1 MTDKTLWPLA
11 TSICGGLRPPI
22 VYSETQ
28 ECCGLWPQGNVAA
41 SGGKIPYV
49 IKEMVTK
56 ISTMYRGFS
65 PLQGKIGIGCY
76 IVDPWYMTTQI
87 SGLTTPVQYRIIEY
101 TCDGQIIAIS
111 L

>member
-1 MTDKTLWPLA
+1 MTYRSLWPPA
-11 TSICGGLRPPI
+11 TCNCGGLRPRI

-28 ECCGLWPQGNVAA
+28 ECCGLWPQRTVAA

-65 PLQGKIGIGCY
+65 LSQGKIGESCY
-76 IVDPWYMTTQI
+76 IVDTWFMTTHI
-87 SGLTTPVQYRIIEY
+87 SGLTTPVQYRIVEY

>member
-1 MTDKTLWPLA
+1 MTYRSLWPPA
-11 TSICGGLRPPI
+11 TSNCGGLRPRI

-28 ECCGLWPQGNVAA
+28 ECCGLWSQRTVAA

-65 PLQGKIGIGCY
+65 PSQGKIGKGCY
-76 IVDPWYMTTQI
+76 IVYPCYMTTQI
-87 SGLTTPVQYRIIEY
+87 SGLMTTVQQRLVEY
-101 TCDGQIIAIS
+101 TWDGQINAIS